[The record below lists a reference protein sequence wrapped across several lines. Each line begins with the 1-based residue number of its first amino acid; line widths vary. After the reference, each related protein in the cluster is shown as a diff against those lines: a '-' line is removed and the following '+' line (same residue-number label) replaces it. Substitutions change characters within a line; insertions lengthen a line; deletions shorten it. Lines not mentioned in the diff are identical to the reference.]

1 VQIAPPAPAHPP
13 PPTHTPAP
21 TYTPP
26 ATYFPPPTY
35 TPPVQALPPPT
46 PTAAP
51 SAPVRKGPSAG
62 TRVFNESVLPWL
74 PRVAAVLALGATVV
88 VGGRYAWNLVA
99 NRAARPA
106 PATPQPPP
114 HAPPAA
120 TAARPQAP
128 GARRRATGGLEIT
141 TTPPGAQVV
150 VDGKPRGVTPLTLA
164 DLAAGRHTVEL
175 RSSAGTVERT
185 VTIAADQTAQIEE
198 SIFSGWLAVHSPFD
212 VAISEG
218 NRALTLDDRNQV
230 MLPPGRHQ
238 VRVVSRALAYDVVHP
253 VDLKPGDTTH
263 LTVNPAP
270 STLTLTASETV
281 GVWLDGEKVGE
292 TPLTAVPA
300 TLGTHDLLV
309 RRANGG
315 ERRLTIT
322 VTANPFAL
330 HIDFSRQ

>member
-1 VQIAPPAPAHPP
+1 VI
-13 PPTHTPAP
+13 
-21 TYTPP
+21 
-26 ATYFPPPTY
+26 
-35 TPPVQALPPPT
+35 
-46 PTAAP
+46 
-51 SAPVRKGPSAG
+51 
-62 TRVFNESVLPWL
+62 PWL
-74 PRVAAVLALGATVV
+74 PRIAAVLALGAAVL
-88 VGGRYAWNLVA
+88 VGGPYVWNLVSKRPTKPSPA
-99 NRAARPA
+99 AQQPPPQAQPPAAAARP
-106 PATPQPPP
+106 PAT
-114 HAPPAA
+114 A
-120 TAARPQAP
+120 
-128 GARRRATGGLEIT
+128 ARRRATGGLEIT
-141 TTPPGAQVV
+141 TTPVGAQVF
-150 VDGKPRGVTPLTLA
+150 VDGKPRGVTPLTVA

-175 RSSAGTVERT
+175 KSGAGTVERT
-185 VTIAADQTAQIEE
+185 VTITADQTAQIEE

-212 VAISEG
+212 VVVSES

-238 VRVVSRALAYDVVHP
+238 VRVVNKALAYDVVHP

-292 TPLTAVPA
+292 TPLTALPA
-300 TLGTHDLLV
+300 KLGTHDLLV

>member
-1 VQIAPPAPAHPP
+1 
-13 PPTHTPAP
+13 
-21 TYTPP
+21 
-26 ATYFPPPTY
+26 
-35 TPPVQALPPPT
+35 L
-46 PTAAP
+46 
-51 SAPVRKGPSAG
+51 S
-62 TRVFNESVLPWL
+62 ESVLPWL
-74 PRVAAVLALGATVV
+74 PRIAAVLALGAAVV
-88 VGGRYAWNLVA
+88 IGGPYVWNMVA
-99 NRAARPA
+99 NRPKKPA
-106 PATPQPPP
+106 PVAQPHPQP
-114 HAPPAA
+114 A
-120 TAARPQAP
+120 TAAARPQAP
-128 GARRRATGGLEIT
+128 AAKRRATGGLEVT
-141 TTPPGAQVV
+141 TTPPGAQVI
-150 VDGKPRGVTPLTLA
+150 VDGKPRGVAPLTLT

-175 RSSAGTVERT
+175 KSSAGTVEKT

-212 VAISEG
+212 VVISEG

-238 VRVVSRALAYDVVHP
+238 VRVVNRALAYDVVHP
-253 VDLKPGDTTH
+253 VDLRPGDTTH
-263 LTVNPAP
+263 LTVTPAP

-281 GVWLDGEKVGE
+281 GVWIDGEKVGD

-330 HIDFSRQ
+330 HLDFSRQ